1 MFQNFKFFFSILDRR
16 ERKKIFVLFSFVLF
30 SVLLEMVGIS
40 LILPVISSL
49 IEVQNEYLNFISNI
63 FENFSQIEILYLT
76 VFLLIFVYF
85 LKNLYLTCISYYQ
98 NNYIVLSK

>member
-76 VFLLIFVYF
+76 VFLLIFVF
-85 LKNLYLTCISYYQ
+85 
-98 NNYIVLSK
+98 